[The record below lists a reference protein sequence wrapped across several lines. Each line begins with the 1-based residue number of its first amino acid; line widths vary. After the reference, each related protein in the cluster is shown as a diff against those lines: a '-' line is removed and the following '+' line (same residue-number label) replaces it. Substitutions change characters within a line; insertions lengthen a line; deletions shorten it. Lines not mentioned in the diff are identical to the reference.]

1 MIRKIA
7 RPMLASVFI
16 IDGVQTVLN
25 PASAKESADSV
36 LKQLRAATPRQYRAF
51 LPKDP
56 ETAAQIAGGVKAG
69 AASLFALGKAPRTA
83 AALLTAT
90 SAASLVGRNAFW
102 ETSDADEK
110 ARRKAG
116 ALTDLALTGGV
127 LLASVDTA
135 GKPDMK
141 WRAQNA
147 AKVARKNVQ
156 QALPTQSEAEKA
168 LNKAGNWFS
177 DATDQVGDYID
188 DNKGDWKK
196 AAHKA
201 GDAAQDLF
209 GDARKQTSKFL
220 SNAGDWLDDAT
231 GEVEDKYQDL
241 KPSKV
246 QQYKAKRKVNN
257 FVGDAQNWAEDAWDD
272 VTPSALQK
280 FKAKRKVNSVV
291 DDLQS
296 SLDDLTPSGLDKFRA
311 KRKVSK
317 KASKLQDRAQDAV
330 DDLQTAWDNLD
341 ASPSWWQKRKWKKKA
356 NKAEKQAKKLVK
368 KAQKKLG

>member
-7 RPMLASVFI
+7 RPMLASVFV

-25 PASAKESADSV
+25 PAGAKESADSV

-56 ETAAQIAGGVKAG
+56 ETAAQIVGGVKAG

-90 SAASLVGRNAFW
+90 SAASLLGRNAFW
-102 ETSDADEK
+102 ETDDADEK
-110 ARRKAG
+110 SRRKAG

-156 QALPTQSEAEKA
+156 QALPTQSETEKA
-168 LNKAGNWFS
+168 LNKASTWFS
-177 DATDQVGDYID
+177 DTTDQVGGYID
-188 DNKGDWKK
+188 DNKGDWVK

-201 GDAAQDLF
+201 GDTAQDLF

-220 SNAGDWLDDAT
+220 STAGDWLDDAT
-231 GEVEDKYQDL
+231 NDVEGKYQDL

-246 QQYKAKRKVNN
+246 QQFA
-257 FVGDAQNWAEDAWDD
+257 
-272 VTPSALQK
+272 
-280 FKAKRKVNSVV
+280 AKRKVNSVV

-311 KRKVSK
+311 KRKLNK

-341 ASPSWWQKRKWKKKA
+341 ASPSWRQKRKWKKKA

>member
-16 IDGVQTVLN
+16 IDGVQSVMN
-25 PASAKESADSV
+25 PAASKESAEKV
-36 LKQLRAATPRQYRAF
+36 LKELRAATPRQYRAF

-56 ETAAQIAGGVKAG
+56 ETAAQIVGGVKAG
-69 AASLFALGKAPRTA
+69 AGSLFALGKAPRTA

-90 SAASLVGRNAFW
+90 SVGSLVGRNAFW
-102 ETSDADEK
+102 ETDDADEK
-110 ARRKAG
+110 SRRRAG

-156 QALPTQSEAEKA
+156 QALPTQSETEKA
-168 LNKAGNWFS
+168 LNKAGDWFS
-177 DATDQVGDYID
+177 DATDQVGEYID

-196 AAHKA
+196 AASKA
-201 GDAAQDLF
+201 GGAAQDFL
-209 GDARKQTSKFL
+209 GDAKKQTSKFL

-231 GEVEDKYQDL
+231 DDLQDTYGDL

-246 QQYKAKRKVNN
+246 QQFKAKRKANN
-257 FVGDAQNWAEDAWDD
+257 FVGDVQDWAEDAWDEI
-272 VTPSALQK
+272 TPSKLQQ

-291 DDLQS
+291 GDLQDQ
-296 SLDDLTPSGLDKFRA
+296 LDDLGPSAFDKFKA

-317 KASKLQDRAQDAV
+317 SASKAQGAAQDAI
-330 DDLQTAWDNLD
+330 DNLQHAWDELD
-341 ASPSWWQKRKWKKKA
+341 ASPSWWTKRKWKKRA
-356 NKAEKQAKKLVK
+356 NKAEKHAKKAVK
-368 KAQKKLG
+368 KAQKKLS